1 MRVCA
6 GVTEKLVFSH
16 SIEGYLRAVRPVLD
30 SALTA
35 QLLTIGID
43 TSKALLPAYP
53 VDVLRQ
59 ALVVGARRLNPSV
72 SEGEALIRLGRR
84 YVEGYG
90 ETMVGRAL
98 KTAIRLIGPKRTLD
112 RLAKQFRT
120 ANNYSETKVT
130 HHAPGRSEL
139 WCNDVTHPNWY
150 IGLVGGTLEVA
161 GARGVKVT
169 LRSHDAAGA
178 VFDVEW
184 SD

>member
-1 MRVCA
+1 V
-6 GVTEKLVFSH
+6 EKLVYSH
-16 SIEGYLRAVRPVLD
+16 SIEGFLRAVRPVLD

-35 QLLTIGID
+35 ELLALGID
-43 TSKALLPAYP
+43 TTKPLLPAYP
-53 VDVLRQ
+53 VDVLRS
-59 ALVVGARRLNPSV
+59 ALVVGARRLSP
-72 SEGEALIRLGRR
+72 GAAEADALVALGRR
-84 YVEGYG
+84 YVEGYA

-98 KTAIRLIGPKRTLD
+98 KTAIRLIGPRRTLD

-150 IGLVGGTLEVA
+150 VGLVGGTIEVA
-161 GARGVKVT
+161 GAKDVQVT

-178 VFDVEW
+178 VFDVTWRE
-184 SD
+184 

>member
-1 MRVCA
+1 M
-6 GVTEKLVFSH
+6 EKLVFSH

-30 SALTA
+30 SALTEELQA
-35 QLLTIGID
+35 LGVDPT
-43 TSKALLPAYP
+43 KPLLPAYP
-53 VDVLRQ
+53 VDVLRN
-59 ALVVGARRLNPSV
+59 ALVVGARRLSPGKSDA
-72 SEGEALIRLGRR
+72 EALVALGHR

-98 KTAIRLIGPKRTLD
+98 KTAIRLIGPRRTLE

-130 HHAPGRSEL
+130 HHGPGRSEL
-139 WCNDVTHPNWY
+139 WCNDVTHPSWY
-150 IGLVGGTLEVA
+150 VGLVAGTLGVA
-161 GARGVKVT
+161 GGKDVKVS

-184 SD
+184 RD